1 MEKKEK
7 TRGNEKYRTIGVE
20 GKCFRPKQNRNTQRG
35 FYMGLYLMT
44 PSGEVPIPDD
54 IVHTYICCVP
64 QEVFPLDIWNAAYPR
79 LNITD
84 GGTEVLVTVSGPRA
98 GNFRVSFY
106 FLYYQNC

>member
-1 MEKKEK
+1 
-7 TRGNEKYRTIGVE
+7 
-20 GKCFRPKQNRNTQRG
+20 
-35 FYMGLYLMT
+35 MGLYLMT